1 VVRWLSALPLRT
13 RPRLVTTDGEFHTIR
28 RQLRRLEEEGVE
40 VVRVPTAEPARVAA
54 DLIAAVD
61 DRTAAVLVSSVLFRS
76 GRRVA
81 GLGEVLT
88 AAQHC
93 GAEMLVDAY
102 HSLNVAPLSVA
113 AAGLA
118 GAFVTGGG
126 YKYCQLGEGN
136 CFLRLPADCR
146 LRPLV
151 TGWFAEFGDLGQS
164 RDGAVLYA
172 EGAARF
178 AGSTYDPTSHYRAAA
193 VFDFFVE
200 KGLSQDFLRQV
211 SQHQLGVLCEAF
223 DALDAD
229 PRLASREHE
238 VALDDLGGF
247 LVIESPVAAEL
258 STALFQRGVSTD
270 SRGQSL
276 RLGPAPYLSD
286 IQLHDAVG
294 LLGEVLAEFAVS

>member
-1 VVRWLSALPLRT
+1 
-13 RPRLVTTDGEFHTIR
+13 
-28 RQLRRLEEEGVE
+28 
-40 VVRVPTAEPARVAA
+40 VVRVPSAEPARVAA
-54 DLIAAVD
+54 ELIAAMD

-81 GLGEVLT
+81 GLGEVLA
-88 AAQHC
+88 AAQRC
-93 GAEMLVDAY
+93 GAELLVDAY

-113 AAGLA
+113 AAGLE

-146 LRPLV
+146 MRPLI
-151 TGWFAEFGDLGQS
+151 TGWFAEFGDLSQS
-164 RDGAVLYA
+164 RDGEVLYA

-200 KGLSQDFLRQV
+200 KGLNQDLLRQV
-211 SQHQLGVLCEAF
+211 SQHQLGVLCQAF
-223 DALDAD
+223 DALSAD
-229 PRLASREHE
+229 PRLARRDCD

-247 LVIESPVAAEL
+247 LVIDSPVAAEL
-258 STALFQRGVSTD
+258 STALYQRGVSTD

-286 IQLHDAVG
+286 IQLHDAIG
-294 LLGEVLAEFAVS
+294 LLGEVLAGFAVS